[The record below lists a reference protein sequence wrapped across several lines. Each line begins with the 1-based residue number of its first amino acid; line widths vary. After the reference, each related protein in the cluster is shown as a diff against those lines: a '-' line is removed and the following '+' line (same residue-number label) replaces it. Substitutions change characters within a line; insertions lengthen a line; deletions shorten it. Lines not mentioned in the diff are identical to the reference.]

1 MSQTKQFDFTPT
13 DIAKLCAMQDTLN
26 QMVHPEWTTQKFDWM
41 FAIIDECRE
50 IKEHLGWKWWK
61 GTYKV
66 GLTEA
71 NKKQV
76 QLEVIDILHFL
87 LSSWIEL
94 GDEHYLLENF
104 NTPYGPVELD
114 YAVESTIRF
123 AATGRDDWMGERWV
137 KLAHGVGL
145 TKQEIMET
153 YVQKYVLNKFRQDH
167 GYKDG
172 SYVKEWEYEEWNEAL
187 ECDTTYVMEDNEVLA
202 RTVLMIEGEG
212 QDTTDETELYSR
224 LKEMY
229 TNRLNQ

>member
-1 MSQTKQFDFTPT
+1 MNQLKKFDFTQAEI
-13 DIAKLCAMQDTLN
+13 DKLCAMQDTLN
-26 QMVHPEWTTQKFDWM
+26 QMVHPEWKRQKFDWM

-76 QLEVIDILHFL
+76 QLEVIDILHFV
-87 LSSWIEL
+87 LSDWVEANYT
-94 GDEHYLLENF
+94 HYLQENF
-104 NTPYGPVELD
+104 NTPCGPVSLD
-114 YAVESTIRF
+114 YAVSRTIDF
-123 AATGRDDWMGERWV
+123 AATGRGDCMGECWV

-145 TKQEIMET
+145 TKQEILET

-172 SYVKEWEYEEWNEAL
+172 SYVKEWKVLVGSADKL
-187 ECDTTYVMEDNEVLA
+187 TPFPLEDNEVLA
-202 RTVLMIEGEG
+202 GIVFDLAESG
-212 QDTTDETELYSR
+212 QDTTGETLLYSK
-224 LKEMY
+224 LKFEY
-229 TNRLNQ
+229 NNRLNQ

>member
-1 MSQTKQFDFTPT
+1 MSLIKQFDFTSEE
-13 DIAKLCAMQDTLN
+13 IAKLCVMQDSLN
-26 QMVHPEWTTQKFDWM
+26 KMVHPEWTAQKFDWM

-76 QLEVIDILHFL
+76 QLEVIDILHFV
-87 LSSWIEL
+87 LSSWIES
-94 GDEHYLLENF
+94 GTAHYLLENF
-104 NTPYGPVELD
+104 NAPCGPVSLD
-114 YAVESTIRF
+114 YAVARTLDF
-123 AATGRDDWMGERWV
+123 AATGRDDMMGECWV
-137 KLAHGVGL
+137 KLANCVGL

-172 SYVKEWEYEEWNEAL
+172 SYVKEWLVSSNITGNEEKDL
-187 ECDTTYVMEDNEVLA
+187 LLEDNEVLTA
-202 RTVLMIEGEG
+202 CIANLKKCGLV
-212 QDTTDETELYSR
+212 TTNESLLYTELI
-224 LKEMY
+224 MAY
-229 TNRLNQ
+229 TSRLNQ